1 MSNTMNISIEEFEK
15 LQIAMQEY
23 QGNTEKAINDVLH
36 NQAGGIIQDSV
47 KNLIPVSGRT
57 WNGKRKGAKAAKSL
71 KSVNSNLTVK
81 VTTTSNYQYLY
92 FPDDGSSTVR
102 HAGEQHFFRR
112 GGDLV
117 TDEIIDL
124 CVGRLISDFEKE

>member
-1 MSNTMNISIEEFEK
+1 MSNTMSISIEEFEK

-124 CVGRLISDFEKE
+124 CVGRLVEDFRGA

>member
-1 MSNTMNISIEEFEK
+1 MSNTMSISIEEFEK

>member
-1 MSNTMNISIEEFEK
+1 MSNTMSISIEEFEK

-36 NQAGGIIQDSV
+36 NQVGGIIQDSV

-71 KSVNSNLTVK
+71 KNINSNLTVK